1 MAKNFFKNIHENP
14 IIAAINDEEKINK
27 AIDSPCK
34 AVFLLTGSILSLANI
49 VHTLQENDKLVY
61 VHMDLM
67 EGLSKDIAAMKFIIK
82 QVKPDGIITTKTN
95 LVKAGRESGIF
106 TIQRLFILDS
116 MALDSGIESI
126 KRIRPN
132 AVEILP
138 GIMPKIVKKIHNET
152 RTPIITGGLIKDKED
167 VIESLSSGAIAIS
180 SSSEKVWY
188 M

>member
-1 MAKNFFKNIHENP
+1 MAKNFFSVVNENP
-14 IIAAINDEEKINK
+14 IIAAINHEDKIEK
-27 AIDSPCK
+27 AIASPCK
-34 AVFLLTGSILSLANI
+34 AVFLLIGDILNLENI
-49 VHTLQENDKLVY
+49 VDVLKKNDKSVY

-67 EGLSKDIAAMKFIIK
+67 EGLSKDVPAMRYINR

-95 LVKAGRESGIF
+95 LVKAGREADIF
-106 TIQRLFILDS
+106 VIQRLFLLDS

-126 KRIRPN
+126 KKIRPN

-138 GIMPKIVKKIHNET
+138 GIMPKIVKKIYRET

-167 VIESLSSGAIAIS
+167 VIQSLNSGAVAIS
-180 SSSEKVWY
+180 SSNEEVWY